1 MNASEKMKRTK
12 AYRQIKASLMEQ
24 LERSGNDRPHYIDLV
39 EDYMKLYVIKEL
51 CARDIDER
59 GVVIRGVGSTGQKV
73 EKRNDSVDMMQ
84 KTNQQMIKL
93 LDSLGIK
100 PEGDFGTDEDM

>member
-24 LERSGNDRPHYIDLV
+24 LERSG
-39 EDYMKLYVIKEL
+39 
-51 CARDIDER
+51 DER

-100 PEGDFGTDEDM
+100 PEGDFGADEDM

>member
-1 MNASEKMKRTK
+1 MKRTK
-12 AYRQIKASLMEQ
+12 AYRQIKASLREQ
-24 LERSGNDRPHYIDLV
+24 LERAGNDRPHYIDLV

-100 PEGDFGTDEDM
+100 PEGDFGADEDM